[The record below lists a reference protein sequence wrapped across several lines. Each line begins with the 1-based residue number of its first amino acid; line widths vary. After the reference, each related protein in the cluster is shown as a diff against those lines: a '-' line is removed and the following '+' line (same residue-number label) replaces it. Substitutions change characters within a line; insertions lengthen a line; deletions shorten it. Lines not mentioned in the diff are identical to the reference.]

1 MLDAGRKQELMDEL
15 RHDLDNH
22 IGDQQLVQNFIDSNC
37 QDCDEI
43 DFVRSLEWWVSVVGD
58 D

>member
-1 MLDAGRKQELMDEL
+1 MLDVGRKQELIDEL
-15 RHDLDNH
+15 THDLDNY
-22 IGDQQLVQNFIDSNC
+22 IERQQLVQNFIDSTC
-37 QDCDEI
+37 KDCEEV